1 MSACCLTITHCAVS
15 CRQAIA
21 LCKAKGITTFVTAGS
36 DEKCDLCAQR
46 GASNVINYKT
56 EDFAEVVNSRTQG
69 VPCVRCSCLA
79 GAAQASLQA
88 SPLKQ
93 RNGMLSR
100 RRFDCL

>member
-1 MSACCLTITHCAVS
+1 MS

-56 EDFAEVVNSRTQG
+56 EDFAEVVNSRTK
-69 VPCVRCSCLA
+69 VCPLFCLA
-79 GAAQASLQA
+79 GPALA
-88 SPLKQ
+88 
-93 RNGMLSR
+93 
-100 RRFDCL
+100 